1 MVDNCPQVEDEEAQ
15 FQVFM
20 SNFKRHY
27 TTNRAPFGLYFHT
40 GWFQKN
46 SNLRALTVRSTDSV
60 AVRLVSHRAW
70 A

>member
-40 GWFQKN
+40 GWFQKK
-46 SNLRALTVRSTDSV
+46 SNLRAFTVS
-60 AVRLVSHRAW
+60 A
-70 A
+70 